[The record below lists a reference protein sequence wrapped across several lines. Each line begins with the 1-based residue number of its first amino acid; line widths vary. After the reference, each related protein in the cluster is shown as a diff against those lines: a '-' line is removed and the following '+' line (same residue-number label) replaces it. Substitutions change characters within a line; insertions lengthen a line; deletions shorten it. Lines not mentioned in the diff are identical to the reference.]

1 MIYRDP
7 LIDRACGGSVEVAA
21 AQDRVCRLLDLLYER
36 EPGSAKHDAANVA
49 LFVAIR
55 QRNRLIAE
63 WQASR

>member
-1 MIYRDP
+1 MTYRDP

-21 AQDRVCRLLDLLYER
+21 AQDRVCRLLDLLYGR

-55 QRNRLIAE
+55 HRNRLIAE
-63 WQASR
+63 WQESR